1 VVGDGEA
8 LRRESDMPFEIATTL
23 ARQADAGTAFD
34 ADELLREADLL
45 SRPQELLDRLSSMPA
60 IFAVVVMV
68 VGAVCVLQGYRW
80 HRWIVVVLALMLGLA
95 VGDLVSDR
103 VGRSSVVAIAMGLLF
118 AAVASPMLR
127 FTVAIF
133 AGLAGAFLGANLWSI
148 VQGSDAGD
156 PWPGAAMGFILLA
169 LSSFLIF
176 RISIILFTSLGGA
189 AMLVIGGIACLLHVE
204 AVRTAVREHLAQHQ
218 LIVPLL
224 VGIAAVVGFVLQE
237 NWTRGGA
244 AAEEE

>member
-1 VVGDGEA
+1 MNDTVPSLLGLQG
-8 LRRESDMPFEIATTL
+8 S
-23 ARQADAGTAFD
+23 ADDLFHA
-34 ADELLREADLL
+34 EEVLREADLL
-45 SRPQELLDRLSSMPA
+45 SRPQELLDRLATMPA
-60 IFAVVVMV
+60 IFAVAVMI
-68 VGAVCVLQGYRW
+68 VGGVCIFQGYRW

-118 AAVASPMLR
+118 AAIASPMLR

-133 AGLAGAFLGANLWSI
+133 AGLAGAFLGANVWSI
-148 VQGSDAGD
+148 VQGSEAGE

-189 AMLVIGGIACLLHVE
+189 AMFVIGGIACLLHVDG
-204 AVRTAVREHLAQHQ
+204 VRATVTEHLAQHQ
-218 LIVPLL
+218 LVVPML

-244 AAEEE
+244 AEEE

>member
-1 VVGDGEA
+1 MSTDWV
-8 LRRESDMPFEIATTL
+8 LLL
-23 ARQADAGTAFD
+23 A
-34 ADELLREADLL
+34 
-45 SRPQELLDRLSSMPA
+45 S
-60 IFAVVVMV
+60 AV
-68 VGAVCVLQGYRW
+68 
-80 HRWIVVVLALMLGLA
+80 
-95 VGDLVSDR
+95 
-103 VGRSSVVAIAMGLLF
+103 
-118 AAVASPMLR
+118 AVASPMLR

-148 VQGSDAGD
+148 LQGTEAGE

-189 AMLVIGGIACLLHVE
+189 AMFVIGGIASLLHID
-204 AVRTAVREHLAQHQ
+204 AVQAAVREHLAQHQ

-224 VGIAAVVGFVLQE
+224 VGVTAVLGFVLQE

-244 AAEEE
+244 SSEEE

>member
-1 VVGDGEA
+1 MT
-8 LRRESDMPFEIATTL
+8 SFMPILL
-23 ARQADAGTAFD
+23 AQQDAGIGLLQ
-34 ADELLREADLL
+34 ADELLEEADLL
-45 SRPQELLDRLSSMPA
+45 SRPQELLDRLTEMPA
-60 IFAVVVMV
+60 VFGVIVML
-68 VGAVCVLQGYRW
+68 VGIVCILQGYRW

-95 VGDLVSDR
+95 VGELVSDQ

-148 VQGSDAGD
+148 LQGTEAGE

-189 AMLVIGGIACLLHVE
+189 AMFVIGGIASLLHIE
-204 AVRTAVREHLAQHQ
+204 AVQAAVREHLAQHQ

-224 VGIAAVVGFVLQE
+224 VGVTAVLGFVLQE

-244 AAEEE
+244 SSEEE

>member
-1 VVGDGEA
+1 MNDTVPSLLGLQG
-8 LRRESDMPFEIATTL
+8 S
-23 ARQADAGTAFD
+23 ADDLFHA
-34 ADELLREADLL
+34 EEVLREADLL
-45 SRPQELLDRLSSMPA
+45 SRPQELLDRLATMPA
-60 IFAVVVMV
+60 IFAVAVMI
-68 VGAVCVLQGYRW
+68 VGGVCIFQGYRW

-118 AAVASPMLR
+118 AAIASPMLR

-133 AGLAGAFLGANLWSI
+133 AGLAGAFLGANVWSI
-148 VQGSDAGD
+148 VQGSEAGE

-176 RISIILFTSLGGA
+176 RISIILFTALGGA
-189 AMLVIGGIACLLHVE
+189 AMFVIGGIACLLHVE
-204 AVRTAVREHLAQHQ
+204 GVRATVTEHLAQHQ
-218 LIVPLL
+218 LVVPML

-244 AAEEE
+244 AEEE

>member
-1 VVGDGEA
+1 MT
-8 LRRESDMPFEIATTL
+8 SFMPILL
-23 ARQADAGTAFD
+23 AQQDAGIGLLQ
-34 ADELLREADLL
+34 ADELLEEADLL
-45 SRPQELLDRLSSMPA
+45 SRPQELLDRLTEMPA
-60 IFAVVVMV
+60 VFGVIVML
-68 VGAVCVLQGYRW
+68 VGIVCILQGYRW

-95 VGDLVSDR
+95 VGELVSDQ

-148 VQGSDAGD
+148 LQGTEAGE

-189 AMLVIGGIACLLHVE
+189 AMFVIGGIASLLHID
-204 AVRTAVREHLAQHQ
+204 AVQAAVREHLAQHQ

-224 VGIAAVVGFVLQE
+224 VGVTAVLGFVLQE

-244 AAEEE
+244 SSEEE

>member
-1 VVGDGEA
+1 MT
-8 LRRESDMPFEIATTL
+8 SFMPILL
-23 ARQADAGTAFD
+23 AQQDAGIGLLQ
-34 ADELLREADLL
+34 ADELLEEADLL
-45 SRPQELLDRLSSMPA
+45 SRPQELLDRLTEMPA
-60 IFAVVVMV
+60 VFGVIVML
-68 VGAVCVLQGYRW
+68 VGIVCILQGYRW

-148 VQGSDAGD
+148 LQGTEAGE

-189 AMLVIGGIACLLHVE
+189 AMFVIGGIASLLHID
-204 AVRTAVREHLAQHQ
+204 AVQAVVREHLAQHQ

-224 VGIAAVVGFVLQE
+224 VGVTAVLGFVLQE

-244 AAEEE
+244 SSEEE

>member
-1 VVGDGEA
+1 MNDTVPSLLGLQG
-8 LRRESDMPFEIATTL
+8 S
-23 ARQADAGTAFD
+23 ADDLFHA
-34 ADELLREADLL
+34 EEVLREADLL
-45 SRPQELLDRLSSMPA
+45 SRPQELLDRLATMPA
-60 IFAVVVMV
+60 IFAVAVMI
-68 VGAVCVLQGYRW
+68 VGGVCIFQGYRW

-118 AAVASPMLR
+118 AAIASPMLR

-133 AGLAGAFLGANLWSI
+133 AGLAGAFLGANVWSI
-148 VQGSDAGD
+148 VQGSEAGE

-189 AMLVIGGIACLLHVE
+189 AMFVIGGIACLLHVE
-204 AVRTAVREHLAQHQ
+204 GVRATVTEHLAQHQ
-218 LIVPLL
+218 LVVPML

-244 AAEEE
+244 AEEE

>member
-1 VVGDGEA
+1 MTSFTPI
-8 LRRESDMPFEIATTL
+8 LL
-23 ARQADAGTAFD
+23 AQQDAGIGLLQ
-34 ADELLREADLL
+34 ADELLEEADLL
-45 SRPQELLDRLSSMPA
+45 SRPQELLDRLTEMPA
-60 IFAVVVMV
+60 VFGVIVML
-68 VGAVCVLQGYRW
+68 VGIVCILQGYRW

-95 VGDLVSDR
+95 VGELVSDR

-148 VQGSDAGD
+148 LQGTEAGE

-189 AMLVIGGIACLLHVE
+189 AMFVIGGIASLLHIE
-204 AVRTAVREHLAQHQ
+204 AVQAAVREHLAQHQ

-224 VGIAAVVGFVLQE
+224 VGVTAVLGFVLQE

-244 AAEEE
+244 SSEEE

>member
-1 VVGDGEA
+1 MT
-8 LRRESDMPFEIATTL
+8 SFMPILL
-23 ARQADAGTAFD
+23 AQQDAGIGLLQ
-34 ADELLREADLL
+34 ADELLEEADLL
-45 SRPQELLDRLSSMPA
+45 SRPQELLDRLTEMPA
-60 IFAVVVMV
+60 VFGVIVML
-68 VGAVCVLQGYRW
+68 VGIVCILQGYRW

-95 VGDLVSDR
+95 VGELVSDR

-148 VQGSDAGD
+148 LQGTEAGE

-189 AMLVIGGIACLLHVE
+189 AMFVIGGIASLLHID
-204 AVRTAVREHLAQHQ
+204 AVQAAVREHLAQHQ

-224 VGIAAVVGFVLQE
+224 VGVTAVLGFVLQE

-244 AAEEE
+244 SSEEE

>member
-1 VVGDGEA
+1 MTSFTPI
-8 LRRESDMPFEIATTL
+8 LL
-23 ARQADAGTAFD
+23 AQQDAGIGLLQ
-34 ADELLREADLL
+34 ADELLEEADLL
-45 SRPQELLDRLSSMPA
+45 SRPQELLDRLTEMPA
-60 IFAVVVMV
+60 VFGVIVML
-68 VGAVCVLQGYRW
+68 VGIVCILQGYRW

-95 VGDLVSDR
+95 VGELVSDR

-148 VQGSDAGD
+148 LQGTEAGE

-189 AMLVIGGIACLLHVE
+189 AMFVIGGIASLLHID
-204 AVRTAVREHLAQHQ
+204 AVQAAVREHLAQHQ

-224 VGIAAVVGFVLQE
+224 VGVTAVLGFVLQE

-244 AAEEE
+244 SSEEE